1 MRMRVRMFRLHEI
14 SKSLGTEPN
23 SEELV
28 IKQIVNEFDRVSRK
42 QIQRLK
48 KGKFALMPQ
57 RAE

>member
-42 QIQRLK
+42 
-48 KGKFALMPQ
+48 
-57 RAE
+57 